1 MTPASVAE
9 RLRALADSHSFADR
23 ERGDYWMQGLRDRL
37 RAIAEECEGLAA
49 DCDDSARRRDLE
61 GNGGQAAA
69 WRNVAARLAPPK
81 EPGV

>member
-49 DCDDSARRRDLE
+49 MLRAKAESCPYYEDLPIYD
-61 GNGGQAAA
+61 GCVNAAEA
-69 WRNVAARLAPPK
+69 LAPPK
-81 EPGV
+81 EGV